1 MPDLAGNPAERD
13 KLAWIDLAIRPLP
26 HV

>member
-13 KLAWIDLAIRPLP
+13 KLAWVDLAIRPLP

>member
-13 KLAWIDLAIRPLP
+13 KLAWIDLAIRPPP